1 MTLDIVVLAGVLL
14 AIGLILFHTMVTGV
28 PPMPTSGGGR
38 RALIGLLEKP
48 PPDDPQGVVY
58 ELGSG
63 WGGLAFALA
72 RRYPRATVRG
82 VEVSILPWAASK
94 LRLVVRPQPNL
105 SFRHGDFH
113 DCPLNDA
120 GLVVCYLFPDG
131 MEKLK
136 PKLENE
142 LADGAMVVSNTFAMP
157 GWKPERVARA
167 GDIYSSPVYLY
178 RMPPP
183 VSSGNNFDINS

>member
-1 MTLDIVVLAGVLL
+1 MTLDIAVLAGVFL

-38 RALIGLLEKP
+38 RALIGLLEKAP
-48 PPDDPQGVVY
+48 SDDPQGVVY

-72 RRYPRATVRG
+72 RRYPRATIRG
-82 VEVSILPWAASK
+82 IEVSILPWAASK
-94 LRLVVRPQPNL
+94 LRLAVRPQPNL
-105 SFRHGDFH
+105 SFRRGDFH
-113 DCPLNDA
+113 DCTLNDA

-136 PKLENE
+136 TKLETE

-157 GWKPERVARA
+157 GWKPERVVRA

-183 VSSGNNFDINS
+183 D